1 MQFHDWPCR
10 GRVSTE
16 KMAPVRRLLGRQ
28 LRQRNSGSCPGSIR
42 PGITYFSLFP
52 YAFCAS
58 PAADPPLQPK
68 VSVFQKVSLC
78 AGPLRSVSE
87 FSGFLY
93 LTRMA
98 TSPTDFYNH
107 ILFEFLPPGLGE
119 ALRRAR
125 APRLFRGASADALSP
140 SGAQLPCVRI
150 RPACFI
156 PSPPLTVW
164 MWVLLYIFRYMYYN
178 QLDFRWFSMLIVF

>member
-16 KMAPVRRLLGRQ
+16 KMAPVRGLLGRQ

-42 PGITYFSLFP
+42 PGITHFSLFP

-125 APRLFRGASADALSP
+125 APRLFRGGLRRCTLPFWSSTAMRENQASLLHTFASP
-140 SGAQLPCVRI
+140 NSLDVGFTLHFQI
-150 RPACFI
+150 Y
-156 PSPPLTVW
+156 
-164 MWVLLYIFRYMYYN
+164 VL
-178 QLDFRWFSMLIVF
+178 